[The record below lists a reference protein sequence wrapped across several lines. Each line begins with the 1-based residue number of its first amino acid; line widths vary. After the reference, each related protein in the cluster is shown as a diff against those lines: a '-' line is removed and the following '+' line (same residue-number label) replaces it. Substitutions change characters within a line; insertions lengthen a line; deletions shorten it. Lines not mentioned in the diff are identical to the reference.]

1 MIGVLPQQVKQE
13 PLRTVLEMHSRA
25 PDAEQLEE
33 AGHLIIVRPEGES
46 APWPALPHLETVK
59 RRLQGPG
66 PALAQLPDVRGTWIS
81 LFTLGEG
88 QSTFQRLT
96 AARKAV
102 APHLERRAESLRIAF
117 ADLPRE
123 TALAAADALVSALLC
138 GAHALPRFGKT
149 PPPEPRPLT
158 LHLHGLSAFPDDLA
172 WSAATA
178 EGTNLARDL
187 VALPGNELSPKGLRE
202 RVESLARAEGWE
214 MTFYH
219 RQRLREMGAGAFLAV
234 LSASL
239 EEGAG
244 IVHLRYR
251 PEGTDARP
259 VALVGKGVCFDTGGV
274 NLKGARHMFGMHA
287 DMAGAAVVLGTLLAL
302 TRLKHPYPVDA
313 WLAVA
318 DNLIGP
324 EAYRP
329 NEVVRALDG
338 TTVEIVHTDAEG
350 RLLLADT
357 LALAARERPAAL
369 IDLATLTGTCV
380 QALGDRYCGAFSN
393 DPELAER
400 TRRGGEET
408 GERAWPFPMD
418 PDYDEALE
426 SDVADIKQC
435 TLDTA
440 ADHILAARFLSR
452 FVPDG
457 LPWLHLD
464 LAPATRKGGLA
475 HVPTEATGFGV
486 RLTTRLVI
494 ETSKY

>member
-1 MIGVLPQQVKQE
+1 MIGVLPRQVKQE
-13 PLRTVLEMHSRA
+13 PLRTVLEIHPHP
-25 PDAEQLEE
+25 PDARQLEE
-33 AGHLIIVRPEGES
+33 CGHLIIVRPEGKS
-46 APWPALPHLETVK
+46 APWPALPHLEAVQ
-59 RRLQGPG
+59 RRLEGPG
-66 PALAQLPDVRGTWIS
+66 PDLAQLPDARGTWV
-81 LFTLGEG
+81 TLLTLKAG
-88 QSTFQRLT
+88 QSAFQRLT
-96 AARKAV
+96 AARKAA
-102 APHLERRAESLRIAF
+102 APHLERRAETVCIAF

-123 TALAAADALVSALLC
+123 MALAAADALVSALLC
-138 GAHALPRFGKT
+138 GAHALPRFGKA
-149 PPPEPRPLT
+149 PAPEARPLT
-158 LHLHGLSAFPDDLA
+158 LHLHGLAASTEDLA
-172 WSAATA
+172 WSRATA

-187 VALPGNELSPKGLRE
+187 VALPSNELTPGAFRE
-202 RVESLARAEGWE
+202 RVESLSRAEGWE

-234 LSASL
+234 LRASP
-239 EEGAG
+239 EEDAG

-251 PEGTDARP
+251 PEGADARP

-287 DMAGAAVVLGTLLAL
+287 DMAGAAAALGTLLAL
-302 TRLKHPYPVDA
+302 TRLRHSQPADC

-338 TTVEIVHTDAEG
+338 TTIEIVHTDAEG

-357 LALAARERPAAL
+357 LALAARGRPAAL
-369 IDLATLTGTCV
+369 IDLATLTGSCI
-380 QALGDRYCGAFSN
+380 QALGDRYCGAFAN
-393 DPELAER
+393 APDLAER
-400 TRRGGEET
+400 ARRVGQET

-418 PDYDEALE
+418 TDYDEALE
-426 SDVADIKQC
+426 SEVADIKQC
-435 TLDTA
+435 TLDTE

-452 FVPDG
+452 FVPDD

-475 HVPTEATGFGV
+475 HVPTEVTGFGV
-486 RLTTRLVI
+486 RLATRLAM
-494 ETSKY
+494 EMPKT

>member
-1 MIGVLPQQVKQE
+1 M
-13 PLRTVLEMHSRA
+13 LEIHPHA
-25 PDAEQLEE
+25 PDAGQLEE
-33 AGHLIIVRPEGES
+33 SGHLIIVRPQGES
-46 APWPALPHLETVK
+46 APWPALPHLETMK
-59 RRLQGPG
+59 RRLRGPG
-66 PALAQLPDVRGTWIS
+66 PTLAQLPDARGTWV
-81 LFTLGEG
+81 TLLTLEEG

-96 AARKAV
+96 AARKAA
-102 APHLERRAESLRIAF
+102 APHLERRAESVRIAF
-117 ADLPRE
+117 ADLPRGA
-123 TALAAADALVSALLC
+123 ALAAADALVSALRC

-149 PPPEPRPLT
+149 PPEPRPLA
-158 LHLHGLSAFPDDLA
+158 LHLHGLSASPEDLA
-172 WSAATA
+172 WSVATA

-187 VALPGNELSPKGLRE
+187 VALPGNELTPAAFRE

-234 LSASL
+234 LRASP
-239 EEGAG
+239 EEDAG

-251 PEGTDARP
+251 PEGSTGRAT
-259 VALVGKGVCFDTGGV
+259 ALVGKGVCFDTGGV
-274 NLKGARHMFGMHA
+274 NLKSARHMFGMHA
-287 DMAGAAVVLGTLLAL
+287 DMAGAATVLGTLLAL
-302 TRLKHPYPVDA
+302 TRLRHPHPVDA

-338 TTVEIVHTDAEG
+338 TTIEIVHTDAEG

-369 IDLATLTGTCV
+369 IDLATLTGSCV
-380 QALGDRYCGAFSN
+380 QALGDRYCGAFAN
-393 DPELAER
+393 APELAER
-400 TRRGGEET
+400 ARRAGAKT

-426 SDVADIKQC
+426 SEVADIKQC
-435 TLDTA
+435 TLDTE

-475 HVPTEATGFGV
+475 HVPTDVTGFGV
-486 RLTTRLVI
+486 RLATHLAMEMPKT
-494 ETSKY
+494 